1 MSIIVSPVATPSKL
15 DHFNPEQLDSYD
27 TEKNIEDPAG
37 TSTVQTRS
45 LKGSIDQSTDG
56 DKRPVAT
63 EEEIK
68 NLTHVVDDIPFRLW
82 IACFAGILERFV
94 WYGATAPLQNYIQ
107 NARGGEIP
115 GTLGL
120 GQVTASNVVNAL
132 MIATSL
138 TPMLAA
144 ILADSFLGRY
154 KTMVYS
160 AFIEA
165 IGATLLFA
173 TSLPV
178 AIEGG
183 AALGG
188 LIAACVLLS
197 VGTGAFSSTVVPFIA
212 DQYEETEYRI
222 KIQKNG
228 VKVVTSRE
236 LTITYIYNVFY
247 WAVNIAALLAETVT
261 LMERYVGFWLAYLVP
276 CCAMWLALLPVL
288 FGKPYYIEII
298 PTVNIVPQA
307 AKALWYGVV
316 GKFQMDEAKPAVQLE
331 KHNRTV
337 KWSSTFVDDIKL
349 SLLTCRV
356 LLLFP
361 VHWLAL
367 NQTFNNLISQA
378 GEMITYG
385 IPNDMLKVTGA
396 IAGIIVA
403 PIIQNGLYP
412 FLEQRKIRFGPVARM
427 TAGFAILTLCMAYTA
442 IVQKIIYNAGP
453 CYDHPLDCPAAEGRV
468 VPNRVSVFL
477 QIPIYFGGALTEV
490 LCLTT
495 GTEYAYNRAPKS
507 MKSLV
512 QAIWLSM
519 SGIGSL
525 LALALSPLSEDPR
538 LVILYALLAGL
549 LGISTVALWVIF
561 GYLDKEDTVL
571 L

>member
-1 MSIIVSPVATPSKL
+1 MSTIVPPVAVPSTL
-15 DHFNPEQLDSYD
+15 DQLIPEQLDSYD
-27 TEKNIEDPAG
+27 TEKNTEHE
-37 TSTVQTRS
+37 TSKVQTRS
-45 LKGSIDQSTDG
+45 REASTDPASDDG
-56 DKRPVAT
+56 DKRQIAT
-63 EEEIK
+63 EQDIK
-68 NLTHVVDDIPFRLW
+68 DLTHVVDDIPFRLW
-82 IACFAGILERFV
+82 IACLAGVLERFV

-120 GQVTASNVVNAL
+120 GQVTASNVINAL

-144 ILADSFLGRY
+144 IIADSFLGRY
-154 KTMVYS
+154 RTMVFS
-160 AFIEA
+160 AIIEA
-165 IGATLLFA
+165 LGATILFT
-173 TSLPV
+173 TSLPA

-188 LIAACVLLS
+188 LIAACILLS
-197 VGTGAFSSTVVPFIA
+197 IGSGAFSSTVVPFIA
-212 DQYEETEYRI
+212 DQYEETEFRI
-222 KIQKNG
+222 KIQKDG
-228 VKVVTSRE
+228 KKVVTSRE
-236 LTITYIYNVFY
+236 LTITYIYNAFY

-261 LMERYVGFWLAYLVP
+261 LMEKYVGFWLAYLVP
-276 CCAMWLALLPVL
+276 CGAMWLALIPVL

-307 AKALWYGVV
+307 AKALWYGIV
-316 GKFQMDEAKPAVQLE
+316 GKFHMDEAKPDVQLE
-331 KHNRTV
+331 KHQRTV
-337 KWSSTFVDDIKL
+337 KWEASFIEDIKT

-361 VHWLAL
+361 IHWLAL

-385 IPNDMLKVTGA
+385 IPNDMMKVTGA
-396 IAGIIVA
+396 LAGIVVT

-412 FLEQRKIRFGPVARM
+412 FLERRKIRFGPIARM
-427 TAGFAILTLCMAYTA
+427 TSGFAILTLCMVYTA

-453 CYDHPLDCPAAEGRV
+453 CYDHPLACPAAKGRS
-468 VPNRVSVFL
+468 VPNNVSVFL
-477 QIPIYFGGALTEV
+477 QVPIYFGGALTEV

-495 GTEYAYNRAPKS
+495 GTEYAYNRAPKN

-525 LALALSPLSEDPR
+525 LALALSPLSDDPR
-538 LVILYALLAGL
+538 LVILYSLLAGL
-549 LGISTVALWVIF
+549 LGVATVALWLIF